1 MDLIK
6 TLTPPPARP
15 LRKRVGAYDRA
26 YPLIPRRTMVVM
38 FVIVVFVVYGTFRT
52 IPTVGSY
59 GVLRGFST
67 ITGLSC

>member
-1 MDLIK
+1 
-6 TLTPPPARP
+6 
-15 LRKRVGAYDRA
+15 
-26 YPLIPRRTMVVM
+26 VVM
-38 FVIVVFVVYGTFRT
+38 FVIVVFVVYGTFCT